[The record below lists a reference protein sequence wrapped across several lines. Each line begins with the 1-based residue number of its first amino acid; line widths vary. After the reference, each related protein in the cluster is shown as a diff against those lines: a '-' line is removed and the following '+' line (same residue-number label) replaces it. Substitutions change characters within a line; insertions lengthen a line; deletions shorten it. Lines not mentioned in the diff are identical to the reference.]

1 MFSKKQLIILGLI
14 LAILFHFAFYFDLYG
29 PSNKLVASYPKFFFA
44 FGSVLIMIFLYFGT
58 YWRRDLKGN
67 SITFLFDLLVFW
79 VFICFFRS
87 LLEIRNPKELIPF
100 LFYNYNGLSL
110 FPVLFFIVG
119 INLNYFNSVNKILL
133 IYLFLAALISFF
145 FINYFEFQIFLLMPL
160 FYVIL
165 TIPLRS
171 AWARILIIIISVSVV
186 VVSLTNRAG
195 TIRIAASYC
204 IVFAYYI
211 MMNVKIS
218 KKLINIIVFCLLMVP
233 MISLYLGL
241 QGQSVFQMTLGN
253 KESSSQLNPYADT
266 RTFLYYEVF
275 QDIKNSDAIL
285 FGKGMNAGYYSESF
299 HTFSRTIVE
308 VCFLQILLK
317 TGIVGFILYVSIII
331 SAIFKAL
338 SKSKNLFLKSLGLLL
353 VVYTVMMF
361 IENQIAYNLINV
373 VIWIVVG
380 MCHSPALRELS
391 NKEIKDLLM
400 DPKMKNYR
408 NATN

>member
-1 MFSKKQLIILGLI
+1 MFSKKQLIIISLI

-29 PSNKLVASYPKFFFA
+29 PSNKFVASYPKFFFA

-58 YWRRDLKGN
+58 YWRRDLRGN
-67 SITFLFDLLVFW
+67 SITLLFDLLVFW

-100 LFYNYNGLSL
+100 LFYNYSGLSL
-110 FPVLFFIVG
+110 FPILFFIVG

-160 FYVIL
+160 FYVIV

-171 AWARILIIIISVSVV
+171 TWTRILIIIISLSVV
-186 VVSLTNRAG
+186 IVSLTNRAG
-195 TIRIAASYC
+195 IIRITASYC
-204 IVFAYYI
+204 IVIAYYI

-218 KKLINIIVFCLLMVP
+218 KKFINVIVLSLLMIP
-233 MISLYLGL
+233 MISLYMGL
-241 QGQSVFQMTLGN
+241 QGKSVFQITLGD

-275 QDIKNSDAIL
+275 QDIKNSDAII

-299 HTFSRTIVE
+299 NMFSRTIVE

-317 TGIVGFILYVSIII
+317 TGIVGFILYISIII
-331 SAIFKAL
+331 SGIFKAL

-353 VVYTVMMF
+353 AIYTVMIF

-391 NKEIKDLLM
+391 NEEIKDLLIN
-400 DPKMKNYR
+400 PKFNSKLKAIN
-408 NATN
+408 